1 MYLFSDEYCM
11 DANMTGRPKSR
22 SLIKSLG
29 NGEVNY
35 ALTAVAPINYSLAL
49 QTAEAYI
56 PFLTKPLVAMYN

>member
-11 DANMTGRPKSR
+11 DANMTGQPKSQ

-29 NGEVNY
+29 NAEVNY
-35 ALTAVAPINYSLAL
+35 ALTAVAPINYSLTF

-56 PFLTKPLVAMYN
+56 PFLTKPLVAM